1 MTNTKYLRFV
11 KELLAKARSINSKVN
26 DSYGERELISIIQ
39 RGA

>member
-1 MTNTKYLRFV
+1 MDDLECLGFR
-11 KELLAKARSINSKVN
+11 ELLAKARSINSEVN